1 MNNFGNRLVI
11 LRKMLVE
18 LDLDGF
24 MLSTGDAHMTE
35 WPAAFAQR
43 LAWLTG
49 FTGTTGMAAVLA
61 GRAAMFVDGRYT
73 AAVRNQVDG
82 GDYGFVD
89 LAQTGIG
96 DWLARNAEAGARI
109 GYDPTLHGCD
119 AVRKIEHRLAGSGM
133 ELVPLAANPID
144 GLWVDRP
151 ERPKT
156 PLFVQPVTLSG
167 RTTAGKLDDVTD
179 WLASSDADAV
189 VLVALDSI
197 AWLFNIRASDIPV
210 APLGYAFA
218 ICRRDGSADL
228 YIDTATLS
236 DEVRNHLG
244 DRVRLAGYDDFYPA
258 LEALTGQC
266 VSIDPDLSPIAIHQ
280 ALSQAG
286 AKVREDVEPTLL
298 AKQIKN
304 VVEIEGMRQAHVR
317 DGVAV
322 TRFLHWLSTE
332 GPKGNQTELSAAG
345 RMTAFR
351 RELAG
356 FHGVS
361 FDPISAAD
369 ASAALPHY
377 WPTPASNRPIRP
389 GSVFLIDS
397 GGQYPDGTTDI
408 TRTVTIGTPRAEV
421 KDRFTRVLKGHIR
434 LAATLF
440 PAGTLGSRLDPV
452 ARLALWEAG
461 LDYAHGTGHGVGHFL
476 NVHEGPN
483 HLPAGPR
490 PGETGIQAGMILSNE
505 PGYYKAGDYGIRIEN
520 LVVAVKRDVLGAEQ
534 PLLGFETI
542 SLAPIDRALI
552 DIDLLSDAEIAW
564 LDRYHARVLARIGPL
579 VPSDTRRWL
588 EQATAPLRPDA
599 RSARV
604 ADFGD

>member
-1 MNNFGNRLVI
+1 MNIFGNRLTM
-11 LRKMLVE
+11 LRKQLAR

-35 WPAAFAQR
+35 WPAAFAHR

-49 FTGTTGMAAVLA
+49 FTGTTGAAVVLA
-61 GRAAMFVDGRYT
+61 DRAAMFVDGRYT
-73 AAVRNQVDG
+73 AAVRDQVDG
-82 GDYGFVD
+82 SDYGFVD
-89 LAQTGIG
+89 LPQTGIG
-96 DWLARNAEAGARI
+96 DWLARNAASGARI
-109 GYDPTLHGCD
+109 GYDPMLHGCD
-119 AVRKIEHRLAGSGM
+119 AVRIIEHGLTGSGVK
-133 ELVPLAANPID
+133 LVPLAANPVDDI
-144 GLWVDRP
+144 WIDRP

-156 PLFVQPVTLSG
+156 RLFIQPLTLSG
-167 RTTAGKLDDVTD
+167 KTSDDKLDDITD
-179 WLASSDADAV
+179 WLASIGADAV
-189 VLVALDSI
+189 ILVALDSI

-228 YIDTATLS
+228 YVDGATLS
-236 DEVRNHLG
+236 DDVRSHLG
-244 DRVRLAGYDDFYPA
+244 NRVRLAAYQDFYPA
-258 LEALTGQC
+258 LEAQAGRC
-266 VSIDPDLSPIAIHQ
+266 VSIDPRLSPIAIHQ
-280 ALSQAG
+280 ALSRAG
-286 AKVREDVEPTLL
+286 ARVREDLEPTLL

-304 VVEIEGMRQAHVR
+304 AVEIKGMRQAHVR

-332 GPKGNQTELSAAG
+332 GPKGNQTELSAAS

-389 GSVFLIDS
+389 GSIYLIDS

-408 TRTVTIGTPRAEV
+408 TRTVTIGPPRDAV
-421 KDRFTRVLKGHIR
+421 KDRFTRVLKGHIC
-434 LAATLF
+434 LARTVF
-440 PAGTLGSRLDPV
+440 PAGTLGSRLDPI

-461 LDYAHGTGHGVGHFL
+461 LDYSHGTGHGVGHFL

-490 PGETGIQAGMILSNE
+490 PEETGIEAGMILSNE

-520 LVVAVKRDVLGAEQ
+520 LVVVVEREVAGAER
-534 PLLGFETI
+534 PFLGFETI

-552 DIDLLSDAEIAW
+552 DLDLLSDAEIAW
-564 LDRYHARVLARIGPL
+564 LDRYHARVLAHIGPL
-579 VPSDTRRWL
+579 VPADTRRWL
-588 EQATAPLRPDA
+588 EQATAPF
-599 RSARV
+599 RSNA
-604 ADFGD
+604 